1 MRDVMRDKD
10 GEGQMIKRV
19 LMRAV
24 LVVLVFGLFGPLIGS
39 PDIAIAAEEA
49 PQVKK
54 SKSGICHPKGGTY
67 YKRTKNYTPYSSME
81 ACLKSGGRKPKR

>member
-1 MRDVMRDKD
+1 
-10 GEGQMIKRV
+10 MIKLILKRV
-19 LMRAV
+19 V
-24 LVVLVFGLFGPLIGS
+24 FVVLVFGLFGPLIGAL
-39 PDIAIAAEEA
+39 DVAVAAEEV
-49 PQVKK
+49 PPVKK